1 MKLTTK
7 QLRNLIKEE
16 LASVTEGL
24 FGGGAEEGSKEA
36 VIAQIENIQA
46 IASDLLGAV
55 EELLET
61 AMSSDDLVADLDD
74 PSDDGRWSKRVDIA
88 LDKMEKVARAAKRVS
103 EDEDFANIGHD
114 MSPI

>member
-1 MKLTTK
+1 MKLTKTY
-7 QLRNLIKEE
+7 LRKIIKEE
-16 LASVTEGL
+16 LTSVAEGL
-24 FGGGAEEGSKEA
+24 FGGAPEEGSKEA
-36 VIAQIENIQA
+36 VIAQIENIQVL
-46 IASDLLGAV
+46 ASNLLGAV

-61 AMSSDDLVADLDD
+61 AMSSADLVADLDD